1 MPFGKHEGV
10 PLHDLPWTYL
20 QWLSEQE
27 WIHTKRPTLAAAI
40 RAELAL
46 RDGLAVPVVP
56 ARVVEL
62 IEGGFR
68 ATAMKHHPDHGGS
81 NEAMRE
87 VIERYRKME
96 RAGARL
102 IFGPDAAQWR
112 PDGSLTVKLA

>member
-1 MPFGKHEGV
+1 MKMPFGKHEGV

-40 RAELAL
+40 RAELAM
-46 RDGLAVPVVP
+46 RDGLGGPGVP

-87 VIERYRKME
+87 VIT
-96 RAGARL
+96 ARDWL
-102 IFGPDAAQWR
+102 RTRIATQV
-112 PDGSLTVKLA
+112 LTNGVPTR